1 MKIFFMFACLPLYF
15 QLVICV
21 HKDLESEW
29 QAWKVTYKRQYTR
42 MNEEQKRA
50 TWESNY
56 KMIQQNNQHVQRG
69 RKTITMGMNKFG
81 DLTSEEFTV
90 MLGLFQK
97 NTGRAAVLSA
107 EQLRTTASKLNLNSI
122 DYRTKG
128 YITPVKEQGECGSCW
143 AFTAAGALEGQM
155 FKKTGKLVSLSVQ
168 NLIDCSRPQGNY
180 GCLGGLMDGA
190 YKYMLASNG
199 IQSEASYPYRI
210 QDDLPCSF
218 NSSKVVAKITGYNY
232 LPFYNE
238 QALADAVA
246 VFGPIS
252 VGIDASLLQF
262 YQSGRIFNDPKCSSE
277 KINHAVLVVGY
288 GSVASQ
294 KYWIIKNSWSASW
307 GEEGYFRLAKD
318 MNRTC
323 GISNYSVVP
332 TV

>member
-1 MKIFFMFACLPLYF
+1 MKIFFMFACLALYF

-29 QAWKVTYKRQYTR
+29 QAWKVTYKPQYTR

-155 FKKTGKLVSLSVQ
+155 FKKTGKLESLSVQ

-210 QDDLPCSF
+210 QVKQF
-218 NSSKVVAKITGYNY
+218 SSLRGNY
-232 LPFYNE
+232 L
-238 QALADAVA
+238 
-246 VFGPIS
+246 IS
-252 VGIDASLLQF
+252 VLIL
-262 YQSGRIFNDPKCSSE
+262 
-277 KINHAVLVVGY
+277 
-288 GSVASQ
+288 
-294 KYWIIKNSWSASW
+294 
-307 GEEGYFRLAKD
+307 
-318 MNRTC
+318 
-323 GISNYSVVP
+323 
-332 TV
+332 